1 MNKDDIKLGL
11 LGLCTVLLIVNTY
24 MLATAGDETP
34 APAPAANQGTT
45 ANTSNQPVANNNMP
59 QQNDPFQNANNQEIK
74 AQLNTNQTNQN
85 NPNPLNSAP
94 TTVAFNKVKHDF
106 GTVKAGS
113 ANPYTFEFTNTGD
126 NPLIINNARGNCGC
140 TVPNWPKEPIMPG
153 EKGNIDVV
161 FSPKENQTGQQN
173 KKVTITANIPGGT
186 TELDITANVV
196 K

>member
-24 MLATAGDETP
+24 MLATSGEDTP
-34 APAPAANQGTT
+34 APAPVTANNT
-45 ANTSNQPVANNNMP
+45 ANTPAVNNNPP
-59 QQNDPFQNANNQEIK
+59 QQNNPFQNANNQEIK
-74 AQLNTNQTNQN
+74 TQLNTNQTNPN
-85 NPNPLNSAP
+85 TPNPLDVAP
-94 TTVAFNKVKHDF
+94 TTIAFNKVKHDF

-140 TVPNWPKEPIMPG
+140 TVPSWPKEPIMPG
-153 EKGNIDVV
+153 EKGKMEVV